1 MQQNLK
7 LVSKRYLFSYI
18 LSGKI
23 NFAAADILLTRNP
36 TDYAAEIKNSKQATH
51 I

>member
-7 LVSKRYLFSYI
+7 LVSKRHLFWYS

-23 NFAAADILLTRNP
+23 NFAAADILFTRNP
-36 TDYAAEIKNSKQATH
+36 TEHAAEIKNSKQTTH